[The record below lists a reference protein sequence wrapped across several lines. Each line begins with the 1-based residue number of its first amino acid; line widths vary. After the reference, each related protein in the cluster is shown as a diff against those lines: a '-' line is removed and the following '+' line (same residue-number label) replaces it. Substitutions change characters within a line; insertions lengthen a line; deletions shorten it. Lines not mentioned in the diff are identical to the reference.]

1 MSSLEKLFRI
11 VDIGPNAE
19 NKEEVFEFEKLC
31 MFIFFNILFFLEFKY
46 FSYLTFA
53 PGSQVPKVLGGEGRA
68 SQI

>member
-19 NKEEVFEFEKLC
+19 NKEEVFEESC
-31 MFIFFNILFFLEFKY
+31 MFIFLSFFFLGFKY
-46 FSYLTFA
+46 LSYLTFA

>member
-19 NKEEVFEFEKLC
+19 KKEEVFEESC
-31 MFIFFNILFFLEFKY
+31 MFIFLFILFFLGFKY
-46 FSYLTFA
+46 LSYLTFA